1 MKLFTIHL
9 IYRSELW
16 GAFTLAT
23 GQGEM
28 ENTIIDI
35 KMIDRCIKVVNSSVL
50 TDNHPFPHLSMVLFQ
65 LSSRLDSV
73 PCLEKDML
81 TWHTCFLSG

>member
-23 GQGEM
+23 GEGEM

-35 KMIDRCIKVVNSSVL
+35 KMTDSCIKVVNSPIL
-50 TDNHPFPHLSMVLFQ
+50 TDNPRLLSPISQWYCFSFRPVSTQFPA
-65 LSSRLDSV
+65 
-73 PCLEKDML
+73 
-81 TWHTCFLSG
+81 